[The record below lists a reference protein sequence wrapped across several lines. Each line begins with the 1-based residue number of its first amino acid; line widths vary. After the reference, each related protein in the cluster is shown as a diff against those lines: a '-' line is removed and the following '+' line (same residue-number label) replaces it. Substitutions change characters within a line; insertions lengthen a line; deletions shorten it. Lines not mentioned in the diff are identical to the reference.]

1 MAQRRMGDRVTMR
14 ELGKCENHTEYV
26 TRLRRWGPMMRP
38 VGGGD
43 EDAATGA
50 AAPSGAVAGAAL
62 EEGRGPEEKRFARGK
77 GGP

>member
-1 MAQRRMGDRVTMR
+1 MR

-26 TRLRRWGPMMRP
+26 TRLRRWGPYDATRR
-38 VGGGD
+38 GGD

-50 AAPSGAVAGAAL
+50 AAPSGAVAGAVL
-62 EEGRGPEEKRFARGK
+62 EEGCGSEEKRFARGK

>member
-1 MAQRRMGDRVTMR
+1 
-14 ELGKCENHTEYV
+14 
-26 TRLRRWGPMMRP
+26 MMRP